1 MGKHD
6 AARVDALRRAYEAF
20 NRGDFDAAIAI
31 AHPNV
36 EYVRPG
42 IETSLE
48 GADAARGWMEPDA
61 FAKQRIEALDF
72 EVHGDKVLVRQR
84 FSARGAES
92 GIELEVESWAVWTLD
107 AEGRVTRGEVYLKHE
122 EAAARKAAGLAE

>member
-1 MGKHD
+1 MGNHD

-20 NRGDFDAAIAI
+20 NRGDFDEAMAIV
-31 AHPNV
+31 HPNI

-42 IETSLE
+42 IEAPLE

-61 FAKQRIEALDF
+61 FARQRVEALDF
-72 EVHGDKVLVRQR
+72 EVHGHKVLVRQR

-92 GIELEVESWAVWTLD
+92 GIELEVDSWAVWTLD
-107 AEGRVTRGEVYLKHE
+107 DEGRVTRGEVYLKHE
-122 EAAARKAAGLAE
+122 EAQARRAARARG